1 MSRVVPSGARSK
13 KVQFILSGMN
23 PICVSAQARIE
34 HGLRTT
40 ENCNLIGNKWAVD
53 MLRKHIVNG
62 TTRHAYLFA
71 GPPGLGR
78 RTLALRFAQA
88 LNCITPA
95 APGIPCGECRD
106 CKQIAAMHHADMTV
120 IQAESEGG
128 TLKVDQIRE
137 ARRTLVLKPYQASYR
152 VALFLR
158 FQEANDNAANALLK
172 TLEEAPSYAVLI
184 LTADNPEQLLPTI
197 VSRCEVLR
205 LRPLR
210 VDDVTNELERRGIEN
225 GRAKLIAHISGGRF
239 GYALRLLEDDAL
251 LGWREERLN
260 DLQTLLSASRVEKF
274 AYAEKLSKDK
284 ESMRQAILVWLSYWR
299 DVMLRTVQAE
309 TPLVN
314 VDRNLEIED
323 VAGKLDL
330 SAARQMVCTLEGAL
344 EKMERNVNSRLLA
357 EVLLLD
363 LPKV

>member
-1 MSRVVPSGARSK
+1 MTG
-13 KVQFILSGMN
+13 N
-23 PICVSAQARIE
+23 W
-34 HGLRTT
+34 
-40 ENCNLIGNKWAVD
+40 NLVGNEWAVD
-53 MLRKHIVNG
+53 MLKKHVVNG

-88 LNCITPA
+88 LNCPTPVEA
-95 APGIPCGECRD
+95 GVPCGECRD
-106 CKQIAAMHHADMTV
+106 CKQIEAMHHADLTV
-120 IQAESEGG
+120 VQADSEGG

-137 ARRTLVLKPYQASYR
+137 ARRMLTFKPYQAKYR

-210 VDDVTNELERRGIEN
+210 VEEVQKELENRGLET
-225 GRAKLIAHISGGRF
+225 GQAKLTAHISGGRF
-239 GYALRLLEDDAL
+239 GYALRLIGNEAL
-251 LGWREERLN
+251 LEKREERLN
-260 DLQTLLSASRVEKF
+260 DLQSLISASRVEKF
-274 AYAEKLSKDK
+274 AYADKLSRDK
-284 ESMRQAILVWLSYWR
+284 ESMRQAVLIWLSYWR
-299 DVMLRTVQAE
+299 DVMLRSAQAE
-309 TPLVN
+309 MPLVN
-314 VDRNLEIED
+314 VDRNVEIED
-323 VAGKLDL
+323 LAGRLDL
-330 SAARQMVCTLEGAL
+330 SVARRAVSALEDVL

-363 LPKV
+363 LPNV

>member
-1 MSRVVPSGARSK
+1 MD
-13 KVQFILSGMN
+13 N
-23 PICVSAQARIE
+23 
-34 HGLRTT
+34 
-40 ENCNLIGNKWAVD
+40 NWNLIGHEWAVD
-53 MLRKHIVNG
+53 MLKKHVVNG

-88 LNCITPA
+88 LNCQTPLDA
-95 APGIPCGECRD
+95 GIPCGQCRD
-106 CKQIAAMHHADMTV
+106 CKQIEAMQHADLTV
-120 IQAESEGG
+120 VQADSDGG

-137 ARRTLVLKPYQASYR
+137 ARRMLTFKPYQSKYR
-152 VALFLR
+152 VAIFLH

-205 LRPLR
+205 LRPLPIE
-210 VDDVTNELERRGIEN
+210 DVRRDLENSGLETDQAN
-225 GRAKLIAHISGGRF
+225 LIAHISGGRP
-239 GYALRLLEDDAL
+239 GYARQLLESESL
-251 LGWREERLN
+251 LEKREDRLN
-260 DLQTLLSASRVEKF
+260 DLQDLIAASRVEKF
-274 AYAEKLSKDK
+274 AYADKLARDKD
-284 ESMRQAILVWLSYWR
+284 SMRQAILIWLSYWR
-299 DVMLRTVQAE
+299 DVMLRTAQAE

-314 VDRNLEIED
+314 MDRNVEIED
-323 VAGKLDL
+323 LAGRLDL
-330 SAARQMVCTLEGAL
+330 SAARGVVSGLEDVL

-357 EVLLLD
+357 EVMLLD

>member
-1 MSRVVPSGARSK
+1 MAG
-13 KVQFILSGMN
+13 N
-23 PICVSAQARIE
+23 W
-34 HGLRTT
+34 
-40 ENCNLIGNKWAVD
+40 NLIGHEWAVD
-53 MLRKHIVNG
+53 MLKKHVVNG

-71 GPPGLGR
+71 GPPGVGR

-88 LNCITPA
+88 LNCSTLVES
-95 APGIPCGECRD
+95 GVPCGQCRD
-106 CKQIAAMHHADMTV
+106 CKQIEAMQHADLAIV
-120 IQAESEGG
+120 QAESEGG

-137 ARRTLVLKPYQASYR
+137 ARRMLTLKPYQVNYR

-205 LRPLR
+205 LRPLKIEE
-210 VDDVTNELERRGIEN
+210 VQKALEAKGLETSK
-225 GRAKLIAHISGGRF
+225 AKLIAHISGGRF
-239 GYALRLLEDDAL
+239 GYALRLIDDDFLLEK
-251 LGWREERLN
+251 REERLN
-260 DLQTLLSASRVEKF
+260 DLQSLISASRVEKF
-274 AYAEKLSKDK
+274 AYADKLSRDK
-284 ESMRQAILVWLSYWR
+284 ESMRQAVLIWLSYWR
-299 DVMLRTVQAE
+299 DVMLRSAQAK

-314 VDRNLEIED
+314 IDRNVEIED
-323 VAGKLDL
+323 LSGRLDL
-330 SAARQMVCTLEGAL
+330 AVAHRTVSALEDVL

-363 LPKV
+363 LPKP